1 MYHYQVRPAREVCH
15 IPSIR
20 EVHGRELGELE
31 DPVTHASTEDETMT
45 KNMYKHTKL
54 RHLGE
59 VLENSL
65 SEYSWLKSILR
76 SWSQVEM

>member
-1 MYHYQVRPAREVCH
+1 MTKFDQVRPRSRSRSRSREVRH

-65 SEYSWLKSILR
+65 
-76 SWSQVEM
+76 